1 MGLGANVGRSKAR
14 KPKRTHTKPAAPRLD
29 ELAQAYGQ
37 FDPDPLW
44 ATLFAV
50 ASSPAARHRAT
61 STGVALA
68 ASLRANSISNESPRE
83 PLPDVQELVDAAAES
98 KGIGVMHEDYIS
110 TDPTNVATVRV
121 DDELLRYVPGLVERP
136 IADLTRALRLADA
149 VDDRLVRRYKFGIAN
164 VVRVALRY
172 VDYCLNTLLPEC
184 RPAPDIELGDKID
197 LPVNELDAASRLVS
211 TDPLESLQL
220 DQADLLALEWMT
232 APAASAKYNHES
244 PTSPFGRTL
253 RYRLATPDQQY
264 RWLPPTYVPEVLA
277 HAVTELVDGLERD
290 NHARRALRASCI
302 DAIRGALWR
311 FSNALIEAP
320 PNAPEDI
327 PPLTGNEI
335 QWIVPVDGPN
345 FIAVSILFTEDLPRT
360 GPSSPACVTLAD
372 RVRHHDPSDGPI
384 SAQVAGGGT
393 IKLLPGASVVPLVI
407 VAGTSH
413 LMAPQAH
420 GQATLAL
427 EDLTWIAETATA
439 DDDLYRF
446 ARDLSS
452 PEFPSSFGW
461 EAINYWEPWRT
472 NDKTFFKGGISP
484 THMYFEAH
492 AGEAEWERAVAL
504 SRLEI
509 ALHGTGLPPLRHA
522 EMAEISSGNVASV
535 SFLGPESEY
544 DYRRGTHHAPNR
556 IGWSLPLITPPIAIV
571 RSDPDWADDQ
581 EHRFLFDVCG
591 GLVFAFDAIGESW
604 RYAHKDLGTPG
615 YRLWLRAVDRGAEIV
630 EFATS
635 PIRAEGAPRVALWSF
650 DIEEFVQE
658 ADGKPFAA
666 NALTANALKQLLAYG
681 GVGDSIAEEIGSEWL
696 TCRPFLILETKTART
711 KLNHL
716 PRPWQL
722 SPSDESAAT
731 ASFARR
737 LHATGIQP
745 GEYRGIE
752 ANGLVKTHFA
762 PAALEQLNDRIA
774 LHDTDAVVAT
784 GMEQLNRV
792 YDHLQEEQGNLTRV
806 AQNLSTEWDPVA
818 RMAELASETLE
829 LRQCNEIIVEAA
841 LRSDLDVGA
850 QQPVTAQS
858 WSALLA
864 AADAYRTMTTLS
876 ERLHHRVA
884 PAIIEISSAYE
895 LTFKD
900 DDHVTD
906 DSWVLEGGSLN
917 TAAATIRL
925 GPALNDDEVS
935 AGGLEDAVDP
945 AMLESFGA
953 STSDLFLTLIALAQW
968 DHFDDGRSIAFASQE
983 DALGWVYEAA
993 GDPNEEQRSHLRHAF
1008 QMLTVSSEILRSS
1021 SWEPWQTRTRRHRL
1035 LVQPLVRR
1043 PDGTILI
1050 APQYLLT
1057 TLSVYNNHLT
1067 QGVLPW
1073 TGEVP
1078 DKVSNALA
1086 ERRARRNKAFERTL
1100 ERQLQELGFKTIAR
1114 VKPGDQARLGVPEL
1128 TTEVDLVCGRNG
1140 DSSIWL
1146 IEAKD
1151 PASVYGFAET
1161 ARQLRTF
1168 YSDSEN
1174 KGRIKP
1180 CYATQL
1186 ARKEAELMPHV
1197 EDIAKKLG
1205 VGPSPDHGAYV
1216 LQTRFVTRHLT
1227 PAGYWVSRPYGVLTT
1242 SQFLAALSEGGE
1254 ATAQSAGGLKRS
1266 GPIK

>member
-1 MGLGANVGRSKAR
+1 MGRSKKKNLTNATA
-14 KPKRTHTKPAAPRLD
+14 KKAFPRLD
-29 ELAQAYGQ
+29 DLAQAYGK
-37 FDPDPLW
+37 FDANVLW
-44 ATLFAV
+44 STLFAA
-50 ASSPAARHRAT
+50 ASSPAARHRTT
-61 STGVALA
+61 SIGVALA
-68 ASLRANSISNESPRE
+68 ASLRAFSSANTSQEDPF
-83 PLPDVQELVDAAAES
+83 PDIQKLIDAAAES
-98 KGIGVMHEDYIS
+98 KGISVMHEDYVS

-121 DDELLRYVPGLVERP
+121 GDELLRYVPGLVERP
-136 IADLTRALRLADA
+136 IADLSRALRLADA
-149 VDDRLVRRYKFGIAN
+149 VDDRLVRRHKFGIAN

-172 VDYCLNTLLPEC
+172 VDYCLNTMLPDWQ
-184 RPAPDIELGDKID
+184 PAPDIELGDKIN
-197 LPVNELDAASRLVS
+197 LPINELETAGRLVS

-232 APAASAKYNHES
+232 SPAISAKYKHDS
-244 PTSPFGRTL
+244 LTSPFGRTL
-253 RYRLATPDQQY
+253 RYRLATPDPDY

-302 DAIRGALWR
+302 DATRRALWR

-320 PNAPEDI
+320 PKEAEDI

-360 GPSSPACVTLAD
+360 GPPSPACVTLAE
-372 RVRHHDPSDGPI
+372 RVRDHDPSDGPI
-384 SAQVAGGGT
+384 SARVSGGGT

-413 LMAPQAH
+413 LMAPQAP

-446 ARDLSS
+446 VRDLSS

-504 SRLEI
+504 SRLEV

-544 DYRRGTHHAPNR
+544 DYRRGTHHAPDR

-571 RSDPDWADDQ
+571 RSDPDWSDNQ
-581 EHRFLFDVCG
+581 EYRFLFDVCG
-591 GLVFAFDAIGESW
+591 GLIFAFDAIGESW
-604 RYAHKDLGTPG
+604 RRAHEDLGTPG
-615 YRLWLRAVDRGAEIV
+615 YRLWLRTIERCGEVV
-630 EFATS
+630 EFSAS
-635 PIRAEGAPRVALWSF
+635 PTRTQGTPRVALWSF
-650 DIEEFVQE
+650 ELEEFVQE
-658 ADGKPFAA
+658 ADGKPFAP
-666 NALTANALKQLLAYG
+666 NVLTANALKQLLEYG
-681 GVGDSIAEEIGSEWL
+681 GVGESIAEEIRREWL

-752 ANGLVKTHFA
+752 ANALVRTHLA
-762 PAALEQLNDRIA
+762 PAALEQLNDRIT
-774 LHDTDAVVAT
+774 LHNTDVIVAT

-829 LRQCNEIIVEAA
+829 IRQCNEIIVEAA
-841 LRSDLDVGA
+841 LRLDLDVSG

-858 WSALLA
+858 WNALLA

-884 PAIIEISSAYE
+884 PAIIAISSAYE

-900 DDHVTD
+900 DEHVTD

-925 GPALNDDEVS
+925 DPVLDHDEAG
-935 AGGLEDAVDP
+935 AGGLEDAVDS

-953 STSDLFLTLIALAQW
+953 STSDLFIVLMALAQW
-968 DHFDDGRSIAFASQE
+968 DSFNDGSSITFASE
-983 DALGWVYEAA
+983 DEALSWVFEAA
-993 GDPNEEQRSHLRHAF
+993 GDPDEEQRLHLRHAF
-1008 QMLTVSSEILRSS
+1008 QMLTVSSDILRSS

-1078 DKVSNALA
+1078 DKVSKALA
-1086 ERRARRNKAFERTL
+1086 ERRSGRNKAFERTL
-1100 ERQLQELGFKTIAR
+1100 ERQLQEVGFKTIAR
-1114 VKPGDQARLGVPEL
+1114 VKPGDHARLGVPEL
-1128 TTEVDLVCGRNG
+1128 TTEVDLVCGRSG
-1140 DSSIWL
+1140 DPNVWL

-1168 YSDSEN
+1168 YNDSEN
-1174 KGRIKP
+1174 KGKVKP
-1180 CYATQL
+1180 
-1186 ARKEAELMPHV
+1186 V
-1197 EDIAKKLG
+1197 
-1205 VGPSPDHGAYV
+1205 
-1216 LQTRFVTRHLT
+1216 
-1227 PAGYWVSRPYGVLTT
+1227 
-1242 SQFLAALSEGGE
+1242 
-1254 ATAQSAGGLKRS
+1254 
-1266 GPIK
+1266 

>member
-1 MGLGANVGRSKAR
+1 MGRSKAR
-14 KPKRTHTKPAAPRLD
+14 KPKRSHTKPSVPTRD
-29 ELAQAYGQ
+29 ELAQIYGR
-37 FDPDPLW
+37 FNPDRLW
-44 ATLFAV
+44 ATLFAA

-61 STGVALA
+61 SVGVALA
-68 ASLRANSISNESPRE
+68 ASLRASSITNGSSGE
-83 PLPDVQELVDAAAES
+83 PLPDIQELVDAAAES

-121 DDELLRYVPGLVERP
+121 GDELLRYVPGLVERP
-136 IADLTRALRLADA
+136 IADLSRALRLADA
-149 VDDRLVRRYKFGIAN
+149 VDDRLVRRHKFGIAN

-172 VDYCLNTLLPEC
+172 VDYCLNTLLPEWQ
-184 RPAPDIELGDKID
+184 PAPDIELGDEID
-197 LPVNELDAASRLVS
+197 LPVNELDAAGRLVS
-211 TDPLESLQL
+211 TDPLELLQL

-232 APAASAKYNHES
+232 SPAVSAKYDHES

-253 RYRLATPDQQY
+253 RYRLSTADPHY
-264 RWLPPTYVPEVLA
+264 RWVPPTYVPEVLA
-277 HAVTELVDGLERD
+277 HAVMELVDGLERD

-320 PNAPEDI
+320 PKAPDET

-335 QWIVPVDGPN
+335 QWLVPVDGPN

-372 RVRHHDPSDGPI
+372 RVRDHDPSDGPI
-384 SAQVAGGGT
+384 SAQIAGGGT

-413 LMAPQAH
+413 LMAPQAP

-446 ARDLSS
+446 VRDLSS

-492 AGEAEWERAVAL
+492 AGNAEWERAIAL
-504 SRLEI
+504 SRLEV
-509 ALHGTGLPPLRHA
+509 ALHGTGLPPLRRA

-535 SFLGPESEY
+535 SFLSPESEY

-571 RSDPDWADDQ
+571 RSDPDWTDDQ

-591 GLVFAFDAIGESW
+591 GLIFAFDAIGESW
-604 RYAHKDLGTPG
+604 RHAHEDLGTPG
-615 YRLWLRAVDRGAEIV
+615 YRLWLRTVERGDEVV
-630 EFATS
+630 EFSSSRT
-635 PIRAEGAPRVALWSF
+635 RTEGAPRVALWSF
-650 DIEEFVQE
+650 VLEEFVQE

-666 NALTANALKQLLAYG
+666 NALTANALEQLLVYG
-681 GVGDSIAEEIGSEWL
+681 GVGERVAQEIGREWL

-722 SPSDESAAT
+722 SPSDGSAAT

-752 ANGLVKTHFA
+752 ANALVRTHLA

-774 LHDTDAVVAT
+774 LHNTDVIVAT

-818 RMAELASETLE
+818 RMAELASEMLE

-841 LRSDLDVGA
+841 LRLDLDVDG

-900 DDHVTD
+900 DEHVTD

-925 GPALNDDEVS
+925 GPVLDDDEAG

-953 STSDLFLTLIALAQW
+953 STSDLFIVLMALAQW
-968 DHFDDGRSIAFASQE
+968 NSFNDGRSITFAPE
-983 DALGWVYEAA
+983 DGALGWVFEAA
-993 GDPNEEQRSHLRHAF
+993 GDLDEEQRLRLRHAF
-1008 QMLTVSSEILRSS
+1008 QMLTVSSDILRSS

-1078 DKVSNALA
+1078 DKVSKALA
-1086 ERRARRNKAFERTL
+1086 ERRSVRNKAFERTL
-1100 ERQLQELGFKTIAR
+1100 ERQLQEVGFNAIAR
-1114 VKPGDQARLGVPEL
+1114 VKPGDHVRLGVPEL
-1128 TTEVDLVCGRNG
+1128 TTEVDLVCGRSG
-1140 DSSIWL
+1140 DPNIWL

-1174 KGRIKP
+1174 KGRVKP

-1186 ARKEAELMPHV
+1186 ARKEAELKPYV

-1205 VGPSPDHGAYV
+1205 LEALPDHGTHV

-1227 PAGYWVSRPYGVLTT
+1227 PAGYWVSRPYEVLTT
-1242 SQFLAALSEGGE
+1242 SQFLAALGEGGE
-1254 ATAQSAGGLKRS
+1254 AIAQAARDLT
-1266 GPIK
+1266 

>member
-1 MGLGANVGRSKAR
+1 
-14 KPKRTHTKPAAPRLD
+14 
-29 ELAQAYGQ
+29 
-37 FDPDPLW
+37 
-44 ATLFAV
+44 
-50 ASSPAARHRAT
+50 
-61 STGVALA
+61 
-68 ASLRANSISNESPRE
+68 
-83 PLPDVQELVDAAAES
+83 
-98 KGIGVMHEDYIS
+98 MHEDYIS

-136 IADLTRALRLADA
+136 IADLSRALRLADA
-149 VDDRLVRRYKFGIAN
+149 VDDRLVRRHKFGIIN
-164 VVRVALRY
+164 IVRVAIRY
-172 VDYCLNTLLPEC
+172 VDYCLNTLLTEWQ
-184 RPAPDIELGDKID
+184 PAPNIELGDEID
-197 LPVNELDAASRLVS
+197 LPANELDAAGRLVS
-211 TDPLESLQL
+211 ADPFASLQL

-232 APAASAKYNHES
+232 SPAVSANYNHES

-253 RYRLATPDQQY
+253 RYRLSTADPHY
-264 RWLPPTYVPEVLA
+264 RWLPPTYIPEVLA
-277 HAVTELVDGLERD
+277 HAVTELVDSLERD
-290 NHARRALRASCI
+290 SHARRALRASCI
-302 DAIRGALWR
+302 GAIRGALWR
-311 FSNALIEAP
+311 FSNTLIEAP
-320 PNAPEDI
+320 PKTLDETPRLI
-327 PPLTGNEI
+327 GNEI
-335 QWIVPVDGPN
+335 QWLVPVDGPN

-360 GPSSPACVTLAD
+360 GPWSPACVTLAD
-372 RVRHHDPSDGPI
+372 RVRDHDPADGPI
-384 SAQVAGGGT
+384 SVQVSGGGT

-413 LMAPQAH
+413 LMAPQVP

-439 DDDLYRF
+439 DDDLFRF

-452 PEFPSSFGW
+452 PEFPSGFGW
-461 EAINYWEPWRT
+461 EAINYWEPWRA
-472 NDKTFFKGGISP
+472 NDKTFFKGGVSP

-504 SRLEI
+504 SSLEV

-522 EMAEISSGNVASV
+522 EMAEISSGNAASV
-535 SFLGPESEY
+535 SFLGSESEY
-544 DYRRGTHHAPNR
+544 DYRQGTHHAPNR

-571 RSDPDWADDQ
+571 RSDPDWADGQDY
-581 EHRFLFDVCG
+581 RFLFDVCG
-591 GLVFAFDAIGESW
+591 GLIFAFDAIAELW
-604 RYAHKDLGTPG
+604 RRAHEALGTPG
-615 YRLWLRAVDRGAEIV
+615 YRLWLRTVEGADEVV
-630 EFATS
+630 EFSSSRTR
-635 PIRAEGAPRVALWSF
+635 PEGAPRVALWSF
-650 DIEEFVQE
+650 DLQEFVQE

-666 NALTANALKQLLAYG
+666 NALTAKAVEQLLVYG
-681 GVGDSIAEEIGSEWL
+681 GVGEGVVGEIGREWL
-696 TCRPFLILETKTART
+696 TCRPFLILETKTAQT
-711 KLNHL
+711 TLNYL

-745 GEYRGIE
+745 GEYRGVE
-752 ANGLVKTHFA
+752 ANALVRTHLA

-774 LHDTDAVVAT
+774 LHDTDAIIAT

-792 YDHLQEEQGNLTRV
+792 YDHLQKEQGNLTRV
-806 AQNLSTEWDPVA
+806 AQNLTTEWDPVA
-818 RMAELASETLE
+818 RMAELASETLG

-841 LRSDLDVGA
+841 LRLDPDVEG

-900 DDHVTD
+900 DEHVTD
-906 DSWVLEGGSLN
+906 DSWALEGGSLN
-917 TAAATIRL
+917 TAAASIRL
-925 GPALNDDEVS
+925 GSVFDDDEAD

-953 STSDLFLTLIALAQW
+953 STSDLFMVLMALAQW
-968 DHFDDGRSIAFASQE
+968 DSFDDGRSIAFASE
-983 DALGWVYEAA
+983 DEALGWVFEAA
-993 GDPNEEQRSHLRHAF
+993 GDPNEEQRSRLRHAF
-1008 QMLTVSSEILRSS
+1008 QMLTVSSGILRSS

-1035 LVQPLVRR
+1035 LVQPLVRH

-1078 DKVSNALA
+1078 DKVSKALA
-1086 ERRARRNKAFERTL
+1086 ERRSGRNKAFERTL
-1100 ERQLQELGFKTIAR
+1100 ERQLQEVGFKTIAR
-1114 VKPGDQARLGVPEL
+1114 VKPGDNARLGVPEL
-1128 TTEVDLVCGRNG
+1128 TTEVDLVCGRSG
-1140 DSSIWL
+1140 DPNIWL

-1168 YSDSEN
+1168 YSDSES

-1186 ARKEAELMPHV
+1186 ARKEAELKPYV
-1197 EDIAKKLG
+1197 EEIAKKLG
-1205 VGPSPDHGAYV
+1205 IVAPPGANV
-1216 LQTRFVTRHLT
+1216 HILQTRFVTRHLT
-1227 PAGYWVSRPYGVLTT
+1227 PAGYVTSRPYEVLTAT
-1242 SQFLAALSEGGE
+1242 QLLATIGENGNVTAKNSKGSED
-1254 ATAQSAGGLKRS
+1254 S
-1266 GPIK
+1266 GRPDDLHRPST

>member
-14 KPKRTHTKPAAPRLD
+14 KPKRTHTKPSAPRLD
-29 ELAQAYGQ
+29 KLAQAYGQ
-37 FDPDPLW
+37 FNPDPLW

-68 ASLRANSISNESPRE
+68 ASLRASSIANESSRE
-83 PLPDVQELVDAAAES
+83 PLPDIQELVDAAAES

-110 TDPTNVATVRV
+110 TDSTNVATVRV

-136 IADLTRALRLADA
+136 IADLSRALRLADA
-149 VDDRLVRRYKFGIAN
+149 VDDRLVRRHKFGIAN

-172 VDYCLNTLLPEC
+172 VDYCLNTLLPEWQ
-184 RPAPDIELGDKID
+184 PAPDIELGDEID
-197 LPVNELDAASRLVS
+197 LPVNELDAAGRLVS
-211 TDPLESLQL
+211 ADPLESLQL

-232 APAASAKYNHES
+232 SPAVSARYDHES

-253 RYRLATPDQQY
+253 RFRLATADQQY

-277 HAVTELVDGLERD
+277 HAVAELVDGLERD
-290 NHARRALRASCI
+290 NHARRALRASYL
-302 DAIRGALWR
+302 DAIRRALWR
-311 FSNALIEAP
+311 FSNVLIEAP
-320 PNAPEDI
+320 PKAAEDI
-327 PPLTGNEI
+327 TPLTGNEI
-335 QWIVPVDGPN
+335 QWLVPVDGPN

-360 GPSSPACVTLAD
+360 GPSSLACVTLAD
-372 RVRHHDPSDGPI
+372 RVRDHDPSDGPI
-384 SAQVAGGGT
+384 SAQVAGGGS
-393 IKLLPGASVVPLVI
+393 IKLVPGASVVPLVI

-413 LMAPQAH
+413 LMAPQVP
-420 GQATLAL
+420 GRATLAL

-492 AGEAEWERAVAL
+492 AGEAEWERAIAL
-504 SRLEI
+504 SRLEV

-535 SFLGPESEY
+535 SFLSPESEY
-544 DYRRGTHHAPNR
+544 DYRRGTHHAPDR

-571 RSDPDWADDQ
+571 RSDPDWTDDQ
-581 EHRFLFDVCG
+581 DHRFLFDVCG
-591 GLVFAFDAIGESW
+591 GLIFAFDAIGESW
-604 RYAHKDLGTPG
+604 RHAHEDLGTPG
-615 YRLWLRAVDRGAEIV
+615 YRLWLRTVERGDEVV
-630 EFATS
+630 EFSSSRT
-635 PIRAEGAPRVALWSF
+635 RTEGATRVALWSF
-650 DIEEFVQE
+650 DLEEFVQE

-666 NALTANALKQLLAYG
+666 NALTANALEQLLVYG
-681 GVGDSIAEEIGSEWL
+681 GVGESVAQEIGREWL

-722 SPSDESAAT
+722 SPSDGSAAT

-752 ANGLVKTHFA
+752 ANALVRTHLA

-774 LHDTDAVVAT
+774 LHNTDVIVAT
-784 GMEQLNRV
+784 GMEQLDRV

-841 LRSDLDVGA
+841 LRLDPDVDG

-895 LTFKD
+895 LTFND
-900 DDHVTD
+900 DEHVTD

-925 GPALNDDEVS
+925 GQVLDDDEAG
-935 AGGLEDAVDP
+935 AGGFEDAVDP

-953 STSDLFLTLIALAQW
+953 STSDLFIVLMALAQW
-968 DHFDDGRSIAFASQE
+968 DSFDDGRSITFASE
-983 DALGWVYEAA
+983 DEALGWVFEAA
-993 GDPNEEQRSHLRHAF
+993 GDPGEEQRLRLRHAF
-1008 QMLTVSSEILRSS
+1008 QMLTVSSDILRSS

-1078 DKVSNALA
+1078 DKVSKALA
-1086 ERRARRNKAFERTL
+1086 ERRSGRNKTFERTL
-1100 ERQLQELGFKTIAR
+1100 ERHLQEVGFKTIAR
-1114 VKPGDQARLGVPEL
+1114 VKPGDHARLGVPEL
-1128 TTEVDLVCGRNG
+1128 TTEVDLVCGRSG
-1140 DSSIWL
+1140 DPNIWL

-1174 KGRIKP
+1174 KGRVKP

-1186 ARKEAELMPHV
+1186 ARKEAELKPYV

-1205 VGPSPDHGAYV
+1205 LEPLPDHGAHV

-1227 PAGYWVSRPYGVLTT
+1227 PAGYWVSRPYEVLTT
-1242 SQFLAALSEGGE
+1242 SQFLAALGEGGE
-1254 ATAQSAGGLKRS
+1254 AIAQAARNLA
-1266 GPIK
+1266 

>member
-1 MGLGANVGRSKAR
+1 MGRNKPR
-14 KPKRTHTKPAAPRLD
+14 KPKRTHAKPSVPTRD
-29 ELAQAYGQ
+29 ELAQIFGR
-37 FDPDPLW
+37 FDQDRLW
-44 ATLFAV
+44 ATLFAA
-50 ASSPAARHRAT
+50 ASSPVARHRAT
-61 STGVALA
+61 SVGVALA
-68 ASLRANSISNESPRE
+68 ASLRASFITNESSRE
-83 PLPDVQELVDAAAES
+83 LLPNIQELVDAAAES
-98 KGIGVMHEDYIS
+98 QGIGVMHEDYIS

-121 DDELLRYVPGLVERP
+121 GDELLRYVPGLVERP
-136 IADLTRALRLADA
+136 IADLSRALRLADA
-149 VDDRLVRRYKFGIAN
+149 VDDRLVRRHKFGIAN

-172 VDYCLNTLLPEC
+172 VDYCLNTLLPEWQ
-184 RPAPDIELGDKID
+184 PAPDIELGDEID
-197 LPVNELDAASRLVS
+197 LPAAELDAAGRLVS
-211 TDPLESLQL
+211 ADPLESLQL

-232 APAASAKYNHES
+232 SPAISVKYDHENL
-244 PTSPFGRTL
+244 TSPFGRTL
-253 RYRLATPDQQY
+253 RYRLSTTDPHF
-264 RWLPPTYVPEVLA
+264 RWLPPTYVPGMLA

-311 FSNALIEAP
+311 FSNALVEAP
-320 PNAPEDI
+320 PKARDETS
-327 PPLTGNEI
+327 PLTGNEI
-335 QWIVPVDGPN
+335 QWIVPVEGPN

-360 GPSSPACVTLAD
+360 GPLSPACVTLAD
-372 RVRHHDPSDGPI
+372 RVRDHDPSDGPI
-384 SAQVAGGGT
+384 SVQIAGGGT

-413 LMAPQAH
+413 LVAPQAH

-439 DDDLYRF
+439 DDDLFRF
-446 ARDLSS
+446 SRDLSS

-461 EAINYWEPWRT
+461 EAINYWEPWRM

-492 AGEAEWERAVAL
+492 AGEAEWERAVDL

-509 ALHGTGLPPLRHA
+509 ALHGTGLPALRHA

-535 SFLGPESEY
+535 SFLSPESEY
-544 DYRRGTHHAPNR
+544 DHRRGTHYAPNR

-571 RSDPDWADDQ
+571 RSDPGWTDDQ
-581 EHRFLFDVCG
+581 EYRFLFDVCG
-591 GLVFAFDAIGESW
+591 GLIFAFDAIGESW
-604 RYAHKDLGTPG
+604 RHAHEDLGTPG
-615 YRLWLRAVDRGAEIV
+615 YRLWLRTVELSDEAV
-630 EFATS
+630 EFSCPRT
-635 PIRAEGAPRVALWSF
+635 RTEGAPCVALWSLGL
-650 DIEEFVQE
+650 EEFVQK

-666 NALTANALKQLLAYG
+666 NALTANALERLLMHG
-681 GVGDSIAEEIGSEWL
+681 GVGESVAQEIGREWL
-696 TCRPFLILETKTART
+696 TCLPFLILETKTART

-722 SPSDESAAT
+722 SPSDRSAAT
-731 ASFARR
+731 VSFARR

-745 GEYRGIE
+745 GEYREIE
-752 ANGLVKTHFA
+752 ANALVRTHIA

-774 LHDTDAVVAT
+774 LHNRDLIVAT

-806 AQNLSTEWDPVA
+806 AENLSTEWDPVA

-841 LRSDLDVGA
+841 LRLDADIDG
-850 QQPVTAQS
+850 QQPVTSQS

-876 ERLHHRVA
+876 ERLYHRVA
-884 PAIIEISSAYE
+884 PAIIEVSSAYE

-900 DDHVTD
+900 DEHVTG
-906 DSWVLEGGSLN
+906 DSWVMDGGSLN

-925 GPALNDDEVS
+925 GPVLDDDEVG
-935 AGGLEDAVDP
+935 AGRLEDAVDP
-945 AMLESFGA
+945 AMLEAFGA
-953 STSDLFLTLIALAQW
+953 YTSDLFVVLMALAQW
-968 DHFDDGRSIAFASQE
+968 DSFNDGRSIAITSE
-983 DALGWVYEAA
+983 DKALSWVFEAA
-993 GDPNEEQRSHLRHAF
+993 GDPDEEQRSRLRHAF
-1008 QMLTVSSEILRSS
+1008 QILTVSSDILRSS

-1035 LVQPLVRR
+1035 LVRPLVRR

-1057 TLSVYNNHLT
+1057 TLSVYDNYLT

-1078 DKVSNALA
+1078 DKVSKALA
-1086 ERRARRNKAFERTL
+1086 ERRSGRNKAFERTL
-1100 ERQLQELGFKTIAR
+1100 ERQLQGVGFKTIAR
-1114 VKPGDQARLGVPEL
+1114 VKPGDHARLGVPEL

-1140 DSSIWL
+1140 DPNIWL

-1168 YSDSEN
+1168 YGDSEN
-1174 KGRIKP
+1174 KGRVKP

-1186 ARKEAELMPHV
+1186 ARKEAELKPYV
-1197 EDIAKKLG
+1197 EDIARKLCLE
-1205 VGPSPDHGAYV
+1205 PLPDHGAHV
-1216 LQTRFVTRHLT
+1216 LKTRFVTRHLT
-1227 PAGYWVSRPYGVLTT
+1227 PAGYWVSRPYEVLTT
-1242 SQFLAALSEGGE
+1242 SQFLAALD
-1254 ATAQSAGGLKRS
+1254 
-1266 GPIK
+1266 

>member
-1 MGLGANVGRSKAR
+1 MGRSKAR
-14 KPKRTHTKPAAPRLD
+14 KPKRAQVKPVAPELD
-29 ELAQAYGQ
+29 ELAQAYCR
-37 FDPDPLW
+37 FNPDQLW
-44 ATLFAV
+44 TTLFAA
-50 ASSPAARHRAT
+50 ASSPSARHRTT
-61 STGVALA
+61 SIGAALA
-68 ASLRANSISNESPRE
+68 ASLSATSVSTEHSRA
-83 PLPDVQELVDAAAES
+83 PLPDARELVDTAAHS
-98 KGIGVMHEDYIS
+98 KGIGVMHEDYVP
-110 TDPTNVATVRV
+110 TDATNVATVRV

-136 IADLTRALRLADA
+136 IADLSRALRLADA
-149 VDDRLVRRYKFGIAN
+149 VDDRLMRRHKFGIAN

-172 VDYCLNTLLPEC
+172 VDHCLDTLLPEWQ
-184 RPAPDIELGDKID
+184 PAPDIELGDEIT
-197 LPVNELDAASRLVS
+197 LSANELDAAGRLVS
-211 TDPLESLQL
+211 TDPLESLRL

-232 APAASAKYNHES
+232 SPAISAKYDHES
-244 PTSPFGRTL
+244 RTSPFGRTL
-253 RYRLATPDQQY
+253 RYRLPTADPRY

-277 HAVTELVDGLERD
+277 HAVADLVEGLERD

-311 FSNALIEAP
+311 FSDELIEAP
-320 PNAPEDI
+320 PKARDET
-327 PPLTGNEI
+327 PPLTGDAI
-335 QWIVPVDGPN
+335 QWLVPVDGPN

-372 RVRHHDPSDGPI
+372 RVRDHAPTDGPL
-384 SAQVAGGGT
+384 SAQIAGGGT
-393 IKLLPGASVVPLVI
+393 IELLPGASVVPLVI

-413 LMAPQAH
+413 LMAPQIP

-439 DDDLYRF
+439 KDDLYRF
-446 ARDLSS
+446 VRDLSS

-472 NDKTFFKGGISP
+472 NDKAFFKGGISP

-504 SRLEI
+504 SRLEV

-535 SFLGPESEY
+535 SFLAPESEY
-544 DYRRGTHHAPNR
+544 DYRRGTHHAPDR

-571 RSDPDWADDQ
+571 RSDPDWAD
-581 EHRFLFDVCG
+581 EHEYRFLFDVCG
-591 GLVFAFDAIGESW
+591 GLIFAFDAIGDSW
-604 RYAHKDLGTPG
+604 RQAHEDLGSRG
-615 YRLWLRAVDRGAEIV
+615 YRLWLRAVERGDEVV
-630 EFATS
+630 EFSSLRTQS
-635 PIRAEGAPRVALWSF
+635 EGAPRVALWSF
-650 DIEEFVQE
+650 DLEEFVQE

-666 NALTANALKQLLAYG
+666 NVLTVDALEQLLVYG
-681 GVGDSIAEEIGSEWL
+681 GVGESVAQEIGREWL

-711 KLNHL
+711 TLNHL

-737 LHATGIQP
+737 LHMTGIQP
-745 GEYRGIE
+745 GAYRGVE
-752 ANGLVKTHFA
+752 ANALVRTHLA
-762 PAALEQLNDRIA
+762 PAALEHLNDRIA
-774 LHDTDAVVAT
+774 MHDVDVVVAT

-792 YDHLQEEQGNLTRV
+792 YDHLQDEQGNLTRV

-841 LRSDLDVGA
+841 LRLDLGVGG

-884 PAIIEISSAYE
+884 PAVIEISSAYE

-900 DDHVTD
+900 DEQVTD
-906 DSWVLEGGSLN
+906 GSWVLEGGSLN
-917 TAAATIRL
+917 TAAAAIRL
-925 GPALNDDEVS
+925 GPVLEDDEQG
-935 AGGLEDAVDP
+935 AGGYEDAVDS

-953 STSDLFLTLIALAQW
+953 STSALFTVLMALAQW
-968 DHFDDGRSIAFASQE
+968 DSFNDGRSIAFASE
-983 DALGWVYEAA
+983 EEALNWVFEAA
-993 GDPNEEQRSHLRHAF
+993 GEPDEEQRLSLRHAF
-1008 QMLTVSSEILRSS
+1008 QMLTVSAGILRSS

-1043 PDGTILI
+1043 PDATILI
-1050 APQYLLT
+1050 APQYLLMA
-1057 TLSVYNNHLT
+1057 LSVYNNHLT

-1078 DKVSNALA
+1078 DNVSKALA
-1086 ERRARRNKAFERTL
+1086 ERRSGRNKAFERTL
-1100 ERQLQELGFKTIAR
+1100 ERQLREAGFKTIAR
-1114 VKPGDQARLGVPEL
+1114 VKPGDHARLGVPEL
-1128 TTEVDLVCGRNG
+1128 TTEVDLVCGRSG
-1140 DSSIWL
+1140 DPNIWL

-1174 KGRIKP
+1174 KGKIKP

-1186 ARKEAELMPHV
+1186 ARKEAELKPYV
-1197 EDIAKKLG
+1197 EDIAKRLG
-1205 VGPSPDHGAYV
+1205 LESLPEHGVHV
-1216 LQTRFVTRHLT
+1216 LQARFVTRHLA
-1227 PAGYWVSRPYGVLTT
+1227 PAGYWISRPYEVLTM
-1242 SQFLAALSEGGE
+1242 SQFLVALSERG
-1254 ATAQSAGGLKRS
+1254 AAIAQDAGDLA
-1266 GPIK
+1266 

>member
-1 MGLGANVGRSKAR
+1 MGRSKAR
-14 KPKRTHTKPAAPRLD
+14 KPKRAQAKPVAPELD
-29 ELAQAYGQ
+29 ELAQAYCR
-37 FDPDPLW
+37 FDPDQLW
-44 ATLFAV
+44 TMLFAA
-50 ASSPAARHRAT
+50 ASSPSARHRTT
-61 STGVALA
+61 SIGAALA
-68 ASLRANSISNESPRE
+68 ASLSATSVSPERSSA
-83 PLPDVQELVDAAAES
+83 PLPDAQELIDTAAHS
-98 KGIGVMHEDYIS
+98 KGIGVMHEDYVP
-110 TDPTNVATVRV
+110 TDTTNVATVRV

-136 IADLTRALRLADA
+136 IADLSRALRLADA
-149 VDDRLVRRYKFGIAN
+149 VDDRLMRRHKFGIAN

-172 VDYCLNTLLPEC
+172 VDHCLDALLPEWQ
-184 RPAPDIELGDKID
+184 PAPDIELGDEIT
-197 LPVNELDAASRLVS
+197 LPANELDAAGRLVS
-211 TDPLESLQL
+211 TDPLESLRL

-232 APAASAKYNHES
+232 SPAISAKYDHES
-244 PTSPFGRTL
+244 RTSPFGRTL
-253 RYRLATPDQQY
+253 RYRLPTADPRY

-277 HAVTELVDGLERD
+277 HAVADLVEGLKRD

-311 FSNALIEAP
+311 FSDALIEAP
-320 PNAPEDI
+320 PKVRDETL
-327 PPLTGNEI
+327 PLTGNAS
-335 QWIVPVDGPN
+335 QWLVPVDGPN

-372 RVRHHDPSDGPI
+372 RVRDHAPTDGPL
-384 SAQVAGGGT
+384 SAQIAGGGT
-393 IKLLPGASVVPLVI
+393 IELLPGASVVPLVI

-413 LMAPQAH
+413 LMAPQVP

-439 DDDLYRF
+439 KDDLYRF
-446 ARDLSS
+446 VRDLSS

-492 AGEAEWERAVAL
+492 AGDAEWERAVAL
-504 SRLEI
+504 SRLEV
-509 ALHGTGLPPLRHA
+509 ALHGTGLPSLRHA

-535 SFLGPESEY
+535 SFLAAESEY
-544 DYRRGTHHAPNR
+544 DYRRGTHHAPDR

-571 RSDPDWADDQ
+571 RSDPDWTDEQ
-581 EHRFLFDVCG
+581 EYRFLFDVCG
-591 GLVFAFDAIGESW
+591 GLIFAFDAIGDWW
-604 RYAHKDLGTPG
+604 RQAHEGLGTRG
-615 YRLWLRAVDRGAEIV
+615 YRLWLRAVERGDEVV
-630 EFATS
+630 EFSSLRSQT
-635 PIRAEGAPRVALWSF
+635 EGAPRVALWSL
-650 DIEEFVQE
+650 DVENFVQE
-658 ADGKPFAA
+658 ADGKLFAA
-666 NALTANALKQLLAYG
+666 NALTADALEQLLVYG
-681 GVGDSIAEEIGSEWL
+681 GVTESVAQEIGREWL

-722 SPSDESAAT
+722 SPSDESATT

-737 LHATGIQP
+737 LHATGVQP
-745 GEYRGIE
+745 GAYGGFE
-752 ANGLVKTHFA
+752 ANALVRTHLA
-762 PAALEQLNDRIA
+762 PAALEHLNDRIA
-774 LHDTDAVVAT
+774 MHDVDVIVAT

-792 YDHLQEEQGNLTRV
+792 YDHLQDEQGNLTRV

-841 LRSDLDVGA
+841 LRLDLGVGG
-850 QQPVTAQS
+850 QQPVTAHS

-884 PAIIEISSAYE
+884 PAVIEISSAYE

-900 DDHVTD
+900 DEQVTD
-906 DSWVLEGGSLN
+906 GSWVLEGGSLN
-917 TAAATIRL
+917 TAAAAVRL
-925 GPALNDDEVS
+925 GPVLDDDE
-935 AGGLEDAVDP
+935 AGTGAFEDAVDP

-953 STSDLFLTLIALAQW
+953 STSDLFVVLMALAQW
-968 DHFDDGRSIAFASQE
+968 DSFDEGRSITFASE
-983 DALGWVYEAA
+983 DEALNWVFEAA
-993 GDPNEEQRSHLRHAF
+993 GDPNEEQRSRLRRAF
-1008 QMLTVSSEILRSS
+1008 QMLTVSADILRSS

-1043 PDGTILI
+1043 PDATILI
-1050 APQYLLT
+1050 APQYLLM

-1078 DKVSNALA
+1078 DDVSRALA
-1086 ERRARRNKAFERTL
+1086 ERRSARNKTFERTL
-1100 ERQLQELGFKTIAR
+1100 ERQPQEAGFKTIAR
-1114 VKPGDQARLGVPEL
+1114 VKPGDHGRLGVPEL
-1128 TTEVDLVCGRNG
+1128 TTEVDLVCGRSG
-1140 DSSIWL
+1140 DPNIWL

-1168 YSDSEN
+1168 YSDLEN
-1174 KGRIKP
+1174 KGKIKP

-1186 ARKEAELMPHV
+1186 ARKESELKPYV
-1197 EDIAKKLG
+1197 ENVATMLG
-1205 VGPSPDHGAYV
+1205 LEPLPEHGAHV

-1227 PAGYWVSRPYGVLTT
+1227 PAGYWISRPYEVLTA
-1242 SQFLAALSEGGE
+1242 SQFVVALTECGE
-1254 ATAQSAGGLKRS
+1254 VIEQDMGDLT
-1266 GPIK
+1266 

>member
-1 MGLGANVGRSKAR
+1 MGRSRAR
-14 KPKRTHTKPAAPRLD
+14 KPKRAQAKPAAHELD
-29 ELAQAYGQ
+29 ELTQIYLR
-37 FDPDPLW
+37 FDPNQLW
-44 ATLFAV
+44 ATLFAA
-50 ASSPAARHRAT
+50 ASSPSARHRAT
-61 STGVALA
+61 SIGVALA
-68 ASLRANSISNESPRE
+68 ASLRASSVSGERPRE
-83 PLPDVQELVDAAAES
+83 PLLGVQELVDTAAES

-121 DDELLRYVPGLVERP
+121 DDELLRYVPGLIERP
-136 IADLTRALRLADA
+136 IADLSRALRLADA
-149 VDDRLVRRYKFGIAN
+149 VDDRLVRRHKFGIAN

-172 VDYCLNTLLPEC
+172 VDYCLNTLLPEWQS
-184 RPAPDIELGDKID
+184 APDIELGDEIE
-197 LPVNELDAASRLVS
+197 LPVNELDAAGRLVAA
-211 TDPLESLQL
+211 DPLESLQL
-220 DQADLLALEWMT
+220 DQADLLALDWMT
-232 APAASAKYNHES
+232 SLAVSAKYSHES

-253 RYRLATPDQQY
+253 RYRLPAANPRY

-277 HAVTELVDGLERD
+277 HAVMELVDGLERD

-302 DAIRGALWR
+302 DAIRSALWR
-311 FSNALIEAP
+311 FSSTLIEPPPKAP
-320 PNAPEDI
+320 DET

-335 QWIVPVDGPN
+335 QWLVPVDGPN

-372 RVRHHDPSDGPI
+372 RVRDHDPSDGPI
-384 SAQVAGGGT
+384 SAQIAGGGT

-413 LMAPQAH
+413 LMAPQTA
-420 GQATLAL
+420 GQAALAL

-446 ARDLSS
+446 VRDLSS

-504 SRLEI
+504 SRLEV

-535 SFLGPESEY
+535 SFLGPDSEY
-544 DYRRGTHHAPNR
+544 DYRQGTHHAPNR

-571 RSDPDWADDQ
+571 RSDPDWTDGQ
-581 EHRFLFDVCG
+581 EYRFLFDVCG
-591 GLVFAFDAIGESW
+591 GLIFAFDAIGESW
-604 RYAHKDLGTPG
+604 RHAHEDLGTRG
-615 YRLWLRAVDRGAEIV
+615 YRLWLRAVERGDGVV
-630 EFATS
+630 EFSSLRT
-635 PIRAEGAPRVALWSF
+635 RAEGAPRVALWSF
-650 DIEEFVQE
+650 DLEEFVQA

-666 NALTANALKQLLAYG
+666 NALTANALEQLLAYG
-681 GVGDSIAEEIGSEWL
+681 GVDDSVAQDIGREWL

-716 PRPWQL
+716 PRPWEL
-722 SPSDESAAT
+722 SPSDKSAAT
-731 ASFARR
+731 ASFARG

-752 ANGLVKTHFA
+752 ANALVRTHLA
-762 PAALEQLNDRIA
+762 PAALKQLNDRIT
-774 LHDTDAVVAT
+774 LHNTDVIVAT
-784 GMEQLNRV
+784 AMEQLNRV

-841 LRSDLDVGA
+841 LRLDLDVGGHH
-850 QQPVTAQS
+850 PVTAQS
-858 WSALLA
+858 WSALLS

-884 PAIIEISSAYE
+884 PAIIEINSAYE

-900 DDHVTD
+900 DELVTG

-925 GPALNDDEVS
+925 GPVLDDDE
-935 AGGLEDAVDP
+935 AGAGSGPEDAVDR

-953 STSDLFLTLIALAQW
+953 STSDLFIVLMSLAQW
-968 DHFDDGRSIAFASQE
+968 DSFNDGRSIAFAPKDE
-983 DALGWVYEAA
+983 ALRWVFEAA
-993 GDPNEEQRSHLRHAF
+993 GDPDEEQRLRLRHAF
-1008 QMLTVSSEILRSS
+1008 QMLTVSSDILRSS

-1057 TLSVYNNHLT
+1057 TLSVYDNHLT

-1078 DKVSNALA
+1078 DKVSKALA
-1086 ERRARRNKAFERTL
+1086 ERRSGRNKAFERTL
-1100 ERQLQELGFKTIAR
+1100 ERQLQEIGFKTIAR
-1114 VKPGDQARLGVPEL
+1114 VKPGDHARLGVPEL
-1128 TTEVDLVCGRNG
+1128 TTEVDLVCGRSG
-1140 DSSIWL
+1140 DPNVWL

-1151 PASVYGFAET
+1151 PASVHGFAET

-1174 KGRIKP
+1174 KGRVKP

-1186 ARKEAELMPHV
+1186 ARKEAELKPYV

-1205 VGPSPDHGAYV
+1205 LEPLPDHGAHV
-1216 LQTRFVTRHLT
+1216 LQARFVTRHLT
-1227 PAGYWVSRPYGVLTT
+1227 PAGYWVSRPYEVLTT
-1242 SQFLAALSEGGE
+1242 SQFLAALGKGGE
-1254 ATAQSAGGLKRS
+1254 VIAQAARGLT
-1266 GPIK
+1266 

>member
-1 MGLGANVGRSKAR
+1 M
-14 KPKRTHTKPAAPRLD
+14 
-29 ELAQAYGQ
+29 
-37 FDPDPLW
+37 
-44 ATLFAV
+44 
-50 ASSPAARHRAT
+50 
-61 STGVALA
+61 
-68 ASLRANSISNESPRE
+68 
-83 PLPDVQELVDAAAES
+83 AAES
-98 KGIGVMHEDYIS
+98 KGIGVMYEDYIA

-136 IADLTRALRLADA
+136 IADLSRALRLSDA
-149 VDDRLVRRYKFGIAN
+149 VDDRLVRRHKFGIAN

-172 VDYCLNTLLPEC
+172 VDYCLNTLLPEW
-184 RPAPDIELGDKID
+184 RPAPNIELGEGID
-197 LPVNELDAASRLVS
+197 LPADELDAASRLVS

-220 DQADLLALEWMT
+220 GEADLLALEWMT
-232 APAASAKYNHES
+232 SPAASARYEHES

-277 HAVTELVDGLERD
+277 HAVAELVDGLERD

-302 DAIRGALWR
+302 DVTRRAIWR
-311 FSNALIEAP
+311 FSNTLIEAP
-320 PNAPEDI
+320 PKAPEEI
-327 PPLTGNEI
+327 PPLTGKDV
-335 QWIVPVDGPN
+335 QWLVPVDGPN

-360 GPSSPACVTLAD
+360 GQSSPACVTLAD
-372 RVRHHDPSDGPI
+372 RVRDHDSSNGPI
-384 SAQVAGGGT
+384 SAQIAGGGS

-407 VAGTSH
+407 IAGTSH

-446 ARDLSS
+446 VRDLSS

-472 NDKTFFKGGISP
+472 NDKTFFKGGVSP
-484 THMYFEAH
+484 TYMYFEAH

-504 SRLEI
+504 SRLEV

-535 SFLGPESEY
+535 SFLDPESEY
-544 DYRRGTHHAPNR
+544 DYQWGTHHAPNR

-571 RSDPDWADDQ
+571 RSDPDWTDGQ
-581 EHRFLFDVCG
+581 EYKFLFDVCG
-591 GLVFAFDAIGESW
+591 GLIFAFDAIGELW
-604 RYAHKDLGTPG
+604 RHAHEGLGTRG
-615 YRLWLRAVDRGAEIV
+615 YRLWLRAVERGDETV
-630 EFATS
+630 EFSSS
-635 PIRAEGAPRVALWSF
+635 PTRTEDARCMALWSF
-650 DIEEFVQE
+650 DLEEFVQE

-666 NALTANALKQLLAYG
+666 NALTANALEQLLAYG
-681 GVGDSIAEEIGSEWL
+681 GVGDSVAQEIGREWL
-696 TCRPFLILETKTART
+696 ICRPFLILETKTART

-752 ANGLVKTHFA
+752 ANALVRTHLA

-774 LHDTDAVVAT
+774 LHNTDAIVAI

-792 YDHLQEEQGNLTRV
+792 YDRLQKEQGNLTRV

-841 LRSDLDVGA
+841 LRLDLDGGG
-850 QQPVTAQS
+850 QQPVTARS
-858 WSALLA
+858 WSELLA
-864 AADAYRTMTTLS
+864 SADAYRTMTTLS

-884 PAIIEISSAYE
+884 PVIIEISPAYE

-900 DDHVTD
+900 DEHVTD
-906 DSWVLEGGSLN
+906 DSWVLEGASFS
-917 TAAATIRL
+917 TAAANIRL
-925 GPALNDDEVS
+925 GPVLDDDEAG
-935 AGGLEDAVDP
+935 AGGLEDTVDP

-953 STSDLFLTLIALAQW
+953 TTSDLFLVLIALAQW
-968 DHFDDGRSIAFASQE
+968 DSFDDGSSITFASE
-983 DALGWVYEAA
+983 DEALGWVLEAA
-993 GDPNEEQRSHLRHAF
+993 GDPNEQQRLRLRHAF
-1008 QMLTVSSEILRSS
+1008 QMLTVSSDILRSS

-1050 APQYLLT
+1050 APQYLLA

-1078 DKVSNALA
+1078 DKVSKALA
-1086 ERRARRNKAFERTL
+1086 ERRSGRNKAFERTL
-1100 ERQLQELGFKTIAR
+1100 ERQLQEIGFKTIAR
-1114 VKPGDQARLGVPEL
+1114 VKPGDHARLGVPEL
-1128 TTEVDLVCGRNG
+1128 TTEVDLVCGRDG
-1140 DSSIWL
+1140 DLNIWL

-1151 PASVYGFAET
+1151 PASVHGFAET
-1161 ARQLRTF
+1161 ARQLRVF
-1168 YSDSEN
+1168 YRDSES

-1186 ARKEAELMPHV
+1186 SRKESELRPHV
-1197 EDIAKKLG
+1197 EEIAKMLG
-1205 VGPSPDHGAYV
+1205 VAMPSDHSGHL

-1227 PAGYWVSRPYGVLTT
+1227 PAGYVTSRPYEVLTAT
-1242 SQFLAALSEGGE
+1242 QFLAVLDSEGE
-1254 ATAQSAGGLKRS
+1254 SSAHVREEPL
-1266 GPIK
+1266 

>member
-1 MGLGANVGRSKAR
+1 MYCG
-14 KPKRTHTKPAAPRLD
+14 
-29 ELAQAYGQ
+29 
-37 FDPDPLW
+37 FDPDQLW
-44 ATLFAV
+44 STLFAA
-50 ASSPAARHRAT
+50 ASSPSARHRAT
-61 STGVALA
+61 SIGVALA
-68 ASLRANSISNESPRE
+68 ASLRASSLSLDHSRE
-83 PLPDVQELVDAAAES
+83 PLPDIQELVDTAAES

-110 TDPTNVATVRV
+110 TDPINVATIRV

-136 IADLTRALRLADA
+136 IADLSRAMRLADA
-149 VDDRLVRRYKFGIAN
+149 VDDRLVRRHKFGITN
-164 VVRVALRY
+164 IVRVAIRY
-172 VDYCLNTLLPEC
+172 VDYCLNTLLPEWQS
-184 RPAPDIELGDKID
+184 APNIELGDEID
-197 LPVNELDAASRLVS
+197 LPVNELDAAGRLVS
-211 TDPLESLQL
+211 ADPIKSLQL

-232 APAASAKYNHES
+232 SPAVSAKYNHES

-253 RYRLATPDQQY
+253 RYRLSTADPHY

-277 HAVTELVDGLERD
+277 HAVTELVDSLERD
-290 NHARRALRASCI
+290 SHARRALRASCI

-311 FSNALIEAP
+311 FSDTLIESP
-320 PNAPEDI
+320 PKSPDEVPRLI
-327 PPLTGNEI
+327 GNEI
-335 QWIVPVDGPN
+335 QWLVPVDGPN

-360 GPSSPACVTLAD
+360 GPLSPACVTLAD
-372 RVRHHDPSDGPI
+372 RVRDHDPSDGPI
-384 SAQVAGGGT
+384 SAQVSGST
-393 IKLLPGASVVPLVI
+393 IKLLPGANVVPLVI

-413 LMAPQAH
+413 LMAPQVP

-439 DDDLYRF
+439 DDDLFRF

-461 EAINYWEPWRT
+461 EAINYWEPWKA
-472 NDKTFFKGGISP
+472 NDKTFFKGGASP

-504 SRLEI
+504 SRLEV

-544 DYRRGTHHAPNR
+544 DYRRGTHHAPSR
-556 IGWSLPLITPPIAIV
+556 LGWSLPLITPPIAIV
-571 RSDPDWADDQ
+571 RSDPDWTDGQDC
-581 EHRFLFDVCG
+581 RFLFDVCG
-591 GLVFAFDAIGESW
+591 GLIFAFDAIDESW
-604 RYAHKDLGTPG
+604 RRAHKALGTPG
-615 YRLWLRAVDRGAEIV
+615 YRLWLRTVEGADEVV
-630 EFATS
+630 EFS
-635 PIRAEGAPRVALWSF
+635 SSRARPEGAPRVALWNF
-650 DIEEFVQE
+650 DLQAFVRE

-666 NALTANALKQLLAYG
+666 NALTANVLEQLLVYG
-681 GVGDSIAEEIGSEWL
+681 GVSESVAQEIVCEWL

-711 KLNHL
+711 TLNYL

-737 LHATGIQP
+737 LHAADVQP
-745 GEYRGIE
+745 GEYRGAE
-752 ANGLVKTHFA
+752 ANALVRTHLT

-774 LHDTDAVVAT
+774 LHNTDVIVAT
-784 GMEQLNRV
+784 AMEQLNRV

-806 AQNLSTEWDPVA
+806 AQHLSTEWDPVA

-841 LRSDLDVGA
+841 LRLDPDVEG

-858 WSALLA
+858 WSGLLA

-884 PAIIEISSAYE
+884 PAIIEISSVYE

-900 DDHVTD
+900 DEHVTD
-906 DSWVLEGGSLN
+906 DSWALEGGSLN
-917 TAAATIRL
+917 TAAASIRL
-925 GPALNDDEVS
+925 SSVFDDDEAG

-953 STSDLFLTLIALAQW
+953 STSDLFMVLMALAQW
-968 DHFDDGRSIAFASQE
+968 DSFDDGRSIAFASE
-983 DALGWVYEAA
+983 DEALGWVFEAA
-993 GDPNEEQRSHLRHAF
+993 GDANEEQLSRLRHAF
-1008 QMLTVSSEILRSS
+1008 QMLTVSSGILRSS

-1035 LVQPLVRR
+1035 LVQPLVRYR
-1043 PDGTILI
+1043 DSTILI

-1057 TLSVYNNHLT
+1057 SLSVYNNHLT

-1078 DKVSNALA
+1078 DKVSKALA
-1086 ERRARRNKAFERTL
+1086 ERRSGRNKAFERTL
-1100 ERQLQELGFKTIAR
+1100 ERQLQEVGFKTIAR
-1114 VKPGDQARLGVPEL
+1114 VKPGDHDRLGVPEL
-1128 TTEVDLVCGRNG
+1128 TTEVDLVCGRSG
-1140 DSSIWL
+1140 DPNIWL

-1161 ARQLRTF
+1161 ARQMRTF
-1168 YSDSEN
+1168 YSDAES
-1174 KGRIKP
+1174 KGRAKP

-1186 ARKEAELMPHV
+1186 ARKEAELKPYA
-1197 EDIAKKLG
+1197 EDVAKKLG
-1205 VGPSPDHGAYV
+1205 LDPLLGQGAYV

-1227 PAGYWVSRPYGVLTT
+1227 PAGYWVSRPYEVLTA
-1242 SQFLAALSEGGE
+1242 SQLVAILGE
-1254 ATAQSAGGLKRS
+1254 TGETIAQARS
-1266 GPIK
+1266 T

>member
-1 MGLGANVGRSKAR
+1 M
-14 KPKRTHTKPAAPRLD
+14 
-29 ELAQAYGQ
+29 
-37 FDPDPLW
+37 
-44 ATLFAV
+44 
-50 ASSPAARHRAT
+50 
-61 STGVALA
+61 
-68 ASLRANSISNESPRE
+68 
-83 PLPDVQELVDAAAES
+83 
-98 KGIGVMHEDYIS
+98 MHEDYIS

-136 IADLTRALRLADA
+136 IADLSRALRLADA
-149 VDDRLVRRYKFGIAN
+149 VDDRLVRRHKFGIAN
-164 VVRVALRY
+164 IVRVALRY
-172 VDYCLNTLLPEC
+172 VDYCLNTLLPEWQ
-184 RPAPDIELGDKID
+184 PAPDIELGDKID
-197 LPVNELDAASRLVS
+197 LPVNELASADRLVS
-211 TDPLESLQL
+211 TDPLESLQW

-232 APAASAKYNHES
+232 SPAALANYDYES

-253 RYRLATPDQQY
+253 RYRLSTADPHY
-264 RWLPPTYVPEVLA
+264 RWLPPTYIPEVLA
-277 HAVTELVDGLERD
+277 HAVTELVDSLERD
-290 NHARRALRASCI
+290 SHARRALRSSCI
-302 DAIRGALWR
+302 DAVRGALWR
-311 FSNALIEAP
+311 FSNTLIEAP
-320 PNAPEDI
+320 PKAPDETPRLI
-327 PPLTGNEI
+327 GNEI
-335 QWIVPVDGPN
+335 QWLVPVDGPN

-360 GPSSPACVTLAD
+360 GPSSPACARLAE
-372 RVRHHDPSDGPI
+372 RVRDHDPSDGPI
-384 SAQVAGGGT
+384 SAQVSGGGT

-413 LMAPQAH
+413 LMVAQVP

-439 DDDLYRF
+439 DDDLFRF

-452 PEFPSSFGW
+452 PEFPTSFGW
-461 EAINYWEPWRT
+461 EAINYWEPWRA
-472 NDKTFFKGGISP
+472 NDKTFFKGGVSP

-504 SRLEI
+504 SRLEV

-535 SFLGPESEY
+535 SFLGAESEY
-544 DYRRGTHHAPNR
+544 DYRQGTHHAPNR

-571 RSDPDWADDQ
+571 RSDPDWTDGQDF
-581 EHRFLFDVCG
+581 RFLFDVCG
-591 GLVFAFDAIGESW
+591 GLIFAFEAIAESW
-604 RYAHKDLGTPG
+604 RRAHEALGTPG
-615 YRLWLRAVDRGAEIV
+615 YRLWLRTVEGADEVV
-630 EFATS
+630 EFSSSRTR
-635 PIRAEGAPRVALWSF
+635 PEGAPCVALWSF
-650 DIEEFVQE
+650 DLQEFVQE

-666 NALTANALKQLLAYG
+666 NALTANAVEQLLVCG
-681 GVGDSIAEEIGSEWL
+681 GVGESVVEEIGREWL
-696 TCRPFLILETKTART
+696 TCRPFLIFETKTART
-711 KLNHL
+711 KLNYL

-731 ASFARR
+731 ASLARR

-745 GEYRGIE
+745 GEYRGVE
-752 ANGLVKTHFA
+752 ANALVRTHLA

-774 LHDTDAVVAT
+774 LHDTDAIVAT

-792 YDHLQEEQGNLTRV
+792 YDYLQKEQGNLTRV
-806 AQNLSTEWDPVA
+806 AQNLNTEWDPVE
-818 RMAELASETLE
+818 RMAGLASETLE

-841 LRSDLDVGA
+841 LRLDPNVEG

-884 PAIIEISSAYE
+884 PAVIEISSGYE

-900 DDHVTD
+900 DELVTD
-906 DSWVLEGGSLN
+906 DSWILEGGSLN

-925 GPALNDDEVS
+925 GPALDDDE
-935 AGGLEDAVDP
+935 AGPGELEDTVDP

-953 STSDLFLTLIALAQW
+953 STFDLFIVLMALAQW
-968 DHFDDGRSIAFASQE
+968 DSFDDGRSITFAAE
-983 DALGWVYEAA
+983 DEALGWVFEAA
-993 GDPNEEQRSHLRHAF
+993 GDPDGEQRSRLRHAF
-1008 QMLTVSSEILRSS
+1008 QMLTVSSGILRSS

-1043 PDGTILI
+1043 PDGTIVI

-1078 DKVSNALA
+1078 DKVSKALA
-1086 ERRARRNKAFERTL
+1086 ERRSGRNKVFERTL
-1100 ERQLQELGFKTIAR
+1100 ERQLQEVGFKTIAR
-1114 VKPGDQARLGVPEL
+1114 VKPGDNARLGVPEL
-1128 TTEVDLVCGRNG
+1128 TTEVDLVCGRSG
-1140 DSSIWL
+1140 DPNIWL

-1161 ARQLRTF
+1161 ARQMRTF

-1174 KGRIKP
+1174 KGRARP

-1186 ARKEAELMPHV
+1186 ARKEAELKPYA
-1197 EDIAKKLG
+1197 EDVAKKLG
-1205 VGPSPDHGAYV
+1205 LDPLPGQGAYV

-1227 PAGYWVSRPYGVLTT
+1227 PAGYWVSRPYEVLTA
-1242 SQFLAALSEGGE
+1242 SQLVTILGE
-1254 ATAQSAGGLKRS
+1254 TGAATAQARS
-1266 GPIK
+1266 T